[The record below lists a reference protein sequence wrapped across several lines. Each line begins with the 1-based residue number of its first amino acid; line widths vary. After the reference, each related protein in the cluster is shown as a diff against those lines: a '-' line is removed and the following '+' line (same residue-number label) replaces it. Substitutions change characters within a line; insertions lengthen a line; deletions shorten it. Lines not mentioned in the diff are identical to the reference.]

1 MKQYKTYMAKPTEAR
16 ANQKW
21 HLVDAEGKTL
31 GRLASQIAR
40 IIMGK
45 HKGTFTPHVDT
56 GDYVVVI
63 NASKIRVTGSRMT
76 TKNYYSH
83 SLYIGG
89 LRTVPLNELLK
100 TKPERVIRNA
110 VWGMIPKGRLGH
122 KMIKKLKV
130 YGDDK
135 HEHVAQAPTPLEL
148 AA

>member
-1 MKQYKTYMAKPTEAR
+1 
-16 ANQKW
+16 
-21 HLVDAEGKTL
+21 
-31 GRLASQIAR
+31 
-40 IIMGK
+40 MGK
-45 HKGTFTPHVDT
+45 HKGTYTPHVDT

-63 NASKIRVTGSRMT
+63 NASKIRVTGTRMT

-148 AA
+148 VA

>member
-1 MKQYKTYMAKPTEAR
+1 MKQYKTFMAKPTEAR

-45 HKGTFTPHVDT
+45 HKGTYTPHVDT

-63 NASKIRVTGSRMT
+63 NASKIRVTGTRMT

-148 AA
+148 VA